1 MSQSHVSLKQADRV
15 EILTIMDNYTDVL
28 LRNTKVV
35 TRPPLAK
42 GGSIPVDALLAE
54 HGLSLLVK
62 VYHGEEKHTILFDTG
77 YTNIGVPHNLELLNV
92 DLNEIEAIAVSHG
105 HMDHTGSLYAVLDK
119 MSAPVPVVVHP
130 DAFLSP
136 RYFGLDDGRKL
147 LFPLILVKEKFEDR
161 NAEIIESRT
170 PKLLADDMVMVTG
183 QVERVTAFEKGLP
196 NAQMERN
203 GKIEKD
209 LILDDQAL
217 VINLKGKGLVVIAG
231 CSHAGIINTIL
242 YAGKMTGVEKVH
254 TVLGGFHLSGPIFE
268 PIIEETIK
276 EFKKM
281 APEVLVPM
289 HCTGWKAIQ
298 RFSDEFPSSFVLNSV
313 GSRFTL
319 S

>member
-15 EILTIMDNYTDVL
+15 EILTLMDNYTDVL

-42 GGSIPVDALLAE
+42 EGSIPVDALLAE
-54 HGLSLLVK
+54 HGLSLLVR
-62 VYHGEEKHTILFDTG
+62 VYQGEERRSILFDTG
-77 YTNIGVPHNLELLNV
+77 YTRIGVPHNLEMLNV
-92 DLNEIEAIAVSHG
+92 DLNEIEAIVLSHG
-105 HMDHTGSLYAVLDK
+105 HMDHTGSLYPILDK
-119 MSAPVPVVVHP
+119 MTGPVSVVVHP

-147 LFPLILVKEKFEDR
+147 LFPQTLVKTELEDR
-161 NAEIIESRT
+161 NIEIIESST

-209 LILDDQAL
+209 LILDDQSL
-217 VINLKGKGLVVIAG
+217 VINFKGKGLVVIAG

-242 YAGKMTGVEKVH
+242 YAGKMTGVERVH
-254 TVLGGFHLSGPIFE
+254 TVMGGFHLTGPIFE

-276 EFKKM
+276 ELKKM

-298 RFSDEFPSSFVLNSV
+298 RFSDEFPSSFALNSV

>member
-1 MSQSHVSLKQADRV
+1 MSKAHVSLKAADRV

-42 GGSIPVDALLAE
+42 GGTIPVDTLLAE
-54 HGLSLLVK
+54 HGLSLLVM
-62 VYHGEEKHTILFDTG
+62 VYRGEEKHSILFDTG
-77 YTNIGVPHNLELLNV
+77 YTNIGVPHNLGMLDV
-92 DLNEIEAIAVSHG
+92 DLDEIEAIVISHG
-105 HMDHTGSLYAVLDK
+105 HMDHTGSLYEILDK
-119 MSAPVPVVVHP
+119 MSGPAPVVVHP

-147 LFPLILVKEKFEDR
+147 LFPQTLVKMELEDR
-161 NAEIIESRT
+161 NIEIIESRT
-170 PKLLADDMVMVTG
+170 PRLLADDMVMVTG

-209 LILDDQAL
+209 LILDDQSL
-217 VINLKGKGLVVIAG
+217 IVNLKGKGLAVIAG

-242 YAGKMTGVEKVH
+242 YAEKMTGVEKVH
-254 TVLGGFHLSGPIFE
+254 TVLGGFHLSGPVFE

-276 EFKKM
+276 ELKKM

>member
-1 MSQSHVSLKQADRV
+1 MTDSISLKEADRV

-54 HGLSLLVK
+54 HGLSLLVR
-62 VYHGEEKHTILFDTG
+62 VYHGEEKHSILFDTG

-92 DLNEIEAIAVSHG
+92 DLNEIEAIALSHG
-105 HMDHTGSLYAVLDK
+105 HMDHTGSIYAILDK
-119 MSAPVPVVVHP
+119 MSGRVPVVVHP
-130 DAFLSP
+130 EAFLSP

-147 LFPLILVKEKFEDR
+147 LFPLILVREKLEDR

-196 NAQMERN
+196 NARMERN

-209 LILDDQAL
+209 LISDDQAL
-217 VINLKGKGLVVIAG
+217 VVNLKGKGLVVIAG

-242 YAGKMTGVEKVH
+242 YAEKMTGVEKVH

-276 EFKKM
+276 ELKKM

>member
-1 MSQSHVSLKQADRV
+1 MTDSIILKEADRV
-15 EILTIMDNYTDVL
+15 EILTLMDNYTDVL

-42 GGSIPVDALLAE
+42 GGTIPVDALLAE

-62 VYHGEEKHTILFDTG
+62 VYRGEEKHTILFDTG
-77 YTNIGVPHNLELLNV
+77 YTTIGVPHNCELLAV
-92 DLNEIEAIAVSHG
+92 DLDGIEAIALSHG
-105 HMDHTGSLYAVLDK
+105 HMDHTGSLNVILEK
-119 MSAPVPVVVHP
+119 MSKPVPLVVHP

-147 LFPLILVKEKFEDR
+147 LFPDTLVKEKLEGL

-170 PKLLADDMVMVTG
+170 PTLLADGMVMVTG
-183 QVERVTAFEKGLP
+183 QVERVTDFEKGLP

-203 GKIEKD
+203 GKVEKD
-209 LILDDQAL
+209 LILDDQSL
-217 VINLKGKGLVVIAG
+217 VVHLKGKGLVVIAG

-242 YAGKMTGVEKVH
+242 YAEKMTGVEKVH

-276 EFKKM
+276 ELKKM

-298 RFSDEFPSSFVLNSV
+298 RFSDEFPSSFALNSV
-313 GSRFTL
+313 GSEFRL
-319 S
+319 P

>member
-1 MSQSHVSLKQADRV
+1 MTDSISLKEVDRV

-28 LRNTKVV
+28 LRNTRVV

-42 GGSIPVDALLAE
+42 GGNIPVDALLAE

-92 DLNEIEAIAVSHG
+92 DLNEIEAIALSHG
-105 HMDHTGSLYAVLDK
+105 HMDHTGSLYTILDK
-119 MSAPVPVVVHP
+119 MNKPVPVVVHP

-147 LFPLILVKEKFEDR
+147 LFPEILVREKLEDR
-161 NAEIIESRT
+161 NSEIIESRT
-170 PKLLADDMVMVTG
+170 PKMLAEDMVMVTG

-203 GKIEKD
+203 GKVEKD
-209 LILDDQAL
+209 LILDDQSL

-276 EFKKM
+276 ELKKM

-298 RFSDEFPSSFVLNSV
+298 RFSDEFPSSFALNSV
-313 GSRFTL
+313 GSEFKL

>member
-1 MSQSHVSLKQADRV
+1 MTDSISLKEVDRV

-42 GGSIPVDALLAE
+42 GGNIPVDALLAE

-92 DLNEIEAIAVSHG
+92 DLNEIEAIALSHG
-105 HMDHTGSLYAVLDK
+105 HMDHTGSLYTILDK
-119 MSAPVPVVVHP
+119 MNKPVPVVVHP

-147 LFPLILVKEKFEDR
+147 LFPEILVREKLEDR

-170 PKLLADDMVMVTG
+170 PKMLAEEMVMVTG

-203 GKIEKD
+203 GKVEKD
-209 LILDDQAL
+209 LILDDQSL

-242 YAGKMTGVEKVH
+242 YAEKMTGVEKVH

-276 EFKKM
+276 ELKKM

-298 RFSDEFPSSFVLNSV
+298 RFSDEFPSSFALNSV
-313 GSRFTL
+313 GSEFKL